1 MDEGL
6 IMAFVAFALG
16 GVLKGAIGAGTPVIA
31 VPIMSLYYG
40 VPFAVSVFAIPA
52 FLSNIWQLW
61 QFRADLMPRRFVLPL
76 TFGAGVGAALGT
88 VMLAGL
94 SGRVLMMVVAGL
106 ALIYVAFRIRR
117 PGWSLQHGMATKIA
131 APVGVGC
138 GILQGAAGIS
148 APLSISFI
156 SALGLSRPG
165 FIATISALFMAMSIV
180 QIPSLWAVG
189 LLTPERAG
197 ISLMACLPLF
207 AGMPLG
213 EWLARF
219 ISRDSFDKIVM
230 ALLTLIALRLF
241 WEAI

>member
-1 MDEGL
+1 
-6 IMAFVAFALG
+6 
-16 GVLKGAIGAGTPVIA
+16 
-31 VPIMSLYYG
+31 
-40 VPFAVSVFAIPA
+40 
-52 FLSNIWQLW
+52 
-61 QFRADLMPRRFVLPL
+61 MPRRFVLPL

-156 SALGLSRPG
+156 G

>member
-1 MDEGL
+1 M
-6 IMAFVAFALG
+6 
-16 GVLKGAIGAGTPVIA
+16 
-31 VPIMSLYYG
+31 
-40 VPFAVSVFAIPA
+40 
-52 FLSNIWQLW
+52 
-61 QFRADLMPRRFVLPL
+61 
-76 TFGAGVGAALGT
+76 GT

-189 LLTPERAG
+189 LLTPDRAG